1 MTQLVQ
7 EIIAT
12 KRDGLTLTDAQI
24 AQFIGGVADGTLPD
38 YQAAA
43 MLMAIYLKGLEP
55 AELAKWTDSMLHS
68 GHVFDRGIYGRPAV
82 DKHSTGGVGDKI
94 SLPLGAAVAACGL
107 AVPMIS
113 GRGLGHTGG
122 TLDKLEA
129 IPGFRIDLSGERF
142 VEVVREIGI
151 CMIGQTENIVPADR
165 TLYAL
170 RDATATVAS
179 VPLISSSIMSKKLAE
194 GIDALVLDLKVGPA
208 AFMADASQGHAL
220 AEAIQSIGA
229 SAGTPVTVVMTRM
242 DNPIGVMVG
251 NANEIAETIE
261 VLHGGGPADT
271 RDLTVVLGAEM
282 LLAGGIASDPAD
294 AAARVA
300 GALDDGSAA
309 DVFARMVAAQG
320 GDPDVVTA
328 PDRVLPRAE
337 QVVEIT
343 ADRTGA
349 ISRIDGFQVGL
360 ALVELGGGRRVKS
373 DTVDPSVG
381 IEMLARPGDQVKS
394 GQVLAVVRH
403 NERGVEGAQNRLVR
417 AFEISDEVEPQPE
430 TRVLEVMR
438 P

>member
-12 KRDGLTLTDAQI
+12 KRDGLQLSDEQI

-38 YQAAA
+38 YQSAA
-43 MLMAIYLKGLEP
+43 MLMAIYLNGLEP
-55 AELAKWTDSMLHS
+55 GELSKWTDAMLHS

-122 TLDKLEA
+122 TLDKLES
-129 IPGFRIDLSGERF
+129 IPGFRIGLSGEEF
-142 VEVVREIGI
+142 VRVVREVGIG
-151 CMIGQTENIVPADR
+151 MIGQTEDIVPADR

-208 AFMADASQGHAL
+208 AFMENTERGRAL
-220 AEAIQSIGA
+220 ADAIQSIGA
-229 SAGTPVTVVMTRM
+229 AAGTPVTVVMTRM

-251 NANEIAETIE
+251 NANEIAETID

-282 LLAGGIASDPAD
+282 LLAGGITGDAGD

-300 GALDDGSAA
+300 RALDDGSAA
-309 DVFARMVAAQG
+309 EVFARLVEAQG
-320 GDPDVVTA
+320 GDPDVVSE
-328 PDRVLPRAE
+328 PGRVLPRAE
-337 QVVEIT
+337 KIVEIT
-343 ADRTGA
+343 ADRAGA
-349 ISRIDGFQVGL
+349 ISGIDGFQVGL

-373 DTVDPSVG
+373 DAVDPSVG
-381 IEMLARPGDQVKS
+381 IEVFARPGDAVEP
-394 GQVLAVVRH
+394 GQVLALVRH
-403 NERGVEGAQNRLVR
+403 NERGVDGARERLVR
-417 AFEISDEVEPQPE
+417 AIEISDEANPEPE
-430 TRVLEVMR
+430 SRVLELLR